1 MAVEIITGHT
11 GKEHVTAEAAGALH
25 AGVIGTGKYVLA
37 GGNQFAAEIVSNNL
51 IKIKSGEL
59 INQGRHMRIPVNSYE
74 EVTIQNGAQGMH
86 RSDLIVMRY
95 KKDTSAQVESAELVV
110 IKGKASSSIQTSVP
124 SYVNG
129 NILSGATQDDFP
141 LYRVSLSGLTI
152 TSVTKLFSV
161 SPTIEMLSKRIDDI
175 GKVSTAKL
183 LTEFQC
189 ETNMITKTADGMVSL
204 SVYMHTG
211 AIGGN
216 AGTWWTAGTIPEGY
230 RPNSIVYGTGMV
242 CGDGWLNAVPTAFM
256 ISNGLLY
263 LYGQNSAATML
274 VINMAYAVAGSVV
287 A

>member
-59 INQGRHMRIPVNSYE
+59 VNQGRHMRIPVNSYE
-74 EVTIQNGAQGMH
+74 EVTIQNGTQKMY

-95 KKDTSAQVESAELVV
+95 KKNTSLQVESAELVV

-161 SPTIEMLSKRIDDI
+161 SPTIEML
-175 GKVSTAKL
+175 
-183 LTEFQC
+183 
-189 ETNMITKTADGMVSL
+189 
-204 SVYMHTG
+204 
-211 AIGGN
+211 
-216 AGTWWTAGTIPEGY
+216 
-230 RPNSIVYGTGMV
+230 
-242 CGDGWLNAVPTAFM
+242 
-256 ISNGLLY
+256 
-263 LYGQNSAATML
+263 
-274 VINMAYAVAGSVV
+274 
-287 A
+287 

>member
-25 AGVIGTGKYVLA
+25 AGVIGTGKYVLT

-59 INQGRHMRIPVNSYE
+59 VNQGRHMRIPVNSYE

-161 SPTIEMLSKRIDDI
+161 SPTIEMLSKRMDDI

-230 RPNSIVYGTGMV
+230 RPNSTVYGTGMV

-256 ISNGLLY
+256 ISNGLLS

-274 VINMAYAVAGSVV
+274 VIFMTDVAMGRVV

>member
-59 INQGRHMRIPVNSYE
+59 VNQGRHMRIPVNSYE
-74 EVTIQNGAQGMH
+74 EVTIQNGTQKMY

-95 KKDTSAQVESAELVV
+95 KKDTSLQVESAELVV

-124 SYVNG
+124 SYVN
-129 NILSGATQDDFP
+129 
-141 LYRVSLSGLTI
+141 RVSLSGLTI

-161 SPTIEMLSKRIDDI
+161 SPTIEMLSKRMDDI

-230 RPNSIVYGTGMV
+230 RHGMRRWLAECGTYSFH
-242 CGDGWLNAVPTAFM
+242 DF
-256 ISNGLLY
+256 
-263 LYGQNSAATML
+263 
-274 VINMAYAVAGSVV
+274 
-287 A
+287 

>member
-59 INQGRHMRIPVNSYE
+59 VNQGRHMRIPVNSYE
-74 EVTIQNGAQGMH
+74 EVTIQNGTQKMY

-95 KKDTSAQVESAELVV
+95 KKDTSLQVESAELVV

-161 SPTIEMLSKRIDDI
+161 SPTIEML
-175 GKVSTAKL
+175 L

-274 VINMAYAVAGSVV
+274 VINMTYVAMGSVV

>member
-1 MAVEIITGHT
+1 M
-11 GKEHVTAEAAGALH
+11 
-25 AGVIGTGKYVLA
+25 
-37 GGNQFAAEIVSNNL
+37 
-51 IKIKSGEL
+51 
-59 INQGRHMRIPVNSYE
+59 
-74 EVTIQNGAQGMH
+74 
-86 RSDLIVMRY
+86 
-95 KKDTSAQVESAELVV
+95 
-110 IKGKASSSIQTSVP
+110 
-124 SYVNG
+124 
-129 NILSGATQDDFP
+129 
-141 LYRVSLSGLTI
+141 YRVSLSGLTI

-161 SPTIEMLSKRIDDI
+161 SPTIEMLSKRMDDI

-230 RPNSIVYGTGMV
+230 RPNSTVYGTGMV

-274 VINMAYAVAGSVV
+274 VINMTYVAREVW
-287 A
+287 

>member
-1 MAVEIITGHT
+1 MVRR
-11 GKEHVTAEAAGALH
+11 KM
-25 AGVIGTGKYVLA
+25 Y
-37 GGNQFAAEIVSNNL
+37 
-51 IKIKSGEL
+51 
-59 INQGRHMRIPVNSYE
+59 
-74 EVTIQNGAQGMH
+74 

-95 KKDTSAQVESAELVV
+95 KKDTSLQVESAELVV

-161 SPTIEMLSKRIDDI
+161 SPTIEMLSKRMDDI

-274 VINMAYAVAGSVV
+274 VINMTYVAMGSVV

>member
-1 MAVEIITGHT
+1 MHKNFQSQKFYLANYHIQLF
-11 GKEHVTAEAAGALH
+11 HVHRNGD
-25 AGVIGTGKYVLA
+25 
-37 GGNQFAAEIVSNNL
+37 
-51 IKIKSGEL
+51 
-59 INQGRHMRIPVNSYE
+59 E
-74 EVTIQNGAQGMH
+74 EVTIQNGAQGMY

-110 IKGKASSSIQTSVP
+110 IKGKASSSTQASVP

-161 SPTIEMLSKRIDDI
+161 SPTIEMLSKRMDDI

-211 AIGGN
+211 AIGAN

-230 RPNSIVYGTGMV
+230 RPNSTVYGTGMV

-274 VINMAYAVAGSVV
+274 VINMTYVAMGSVV

>member
-1 MAVEIITGHT
+1 M
-11 GKEHVTAEAAGALH
+11 
-25 AGVIGTGKYVLA
+25 
-37 GGNQFAAEIVSNNL
+37 
-51 IKIKSGEL
+51 
-59 INQGRHMRIPVNSYE
+59 
-74 EVTIQNGAQGMH
+74 
-86 RSDLIVMRY
+86 
-95 KKDTSAQVESAELVV
+95 V

-161 SPTIEMLSKRIDDI
+161 SPTIEMLSKRMDDI

-230 RPNSIVYGTGMV
+230 RPNSIV

-274 VINMAYAVAGSVV
+274 VINMTYVAMGSVV

>member
-1 MAVEIITGHT
+1 M
-11 GKEHVTAEAAGALH
+11 
-25 AGVIGTGKYVLA
+25 IGTGKYVLT

-59 INQGRHMRIPVNSYE
+59 VNQGRHMRIPVNSYE

-161 SPTIEMLSKRIDDI
+161 SPTIEMLSKRMDDI

-230 RPNSIVYGTGMV
+230 RPNSTVYGTGMV

-274 VINMAYAVAGSVV
+274 VINMTYVAMGSVV